1 MASHS
6 SISRYYQDDRNADDY
21 AHEDHARRKTR
32 APKRQPDRSRE
43 RQTRRPPR
51 TEQDQAFRRRK
62 CRQFIG
68 APLTGGRHR
77 NHCPNCLH
85 SLHVDLKHPGD
96 RRSECGS
103 LMAPAGLLVRRNG
116 EQQIVH
122 TCLGCGKVQ
131 PTRVAADDNPVL
143 IMHIPLVGSIPQV
156 AGESEHDAET
166 SASEEIA

>member
-6 SISRYYQDDRNADDY
+6 SISDYYQDDHNADDY

-32 APKRQPDRSRE
+32 APMRQRDRSRE
-43 RQTRRPPR
+43 RPSRRPPR
-51 TEQDQAFRRRK
+51 TERDQAFRCLK

-85 SLHVDLKHPGD
+85 SRHVDLKQPGD

-103 LMAPAGLLVRRNG
+103 LMAPEGLLIRRNG

-143 IMHIPLVGSIPQV
+143 VMRIPLVGSIPQSG
-156 AGESEHDAET
+156 GEAEYDAEAST
-166 SASEEIA
+166 SEEIA